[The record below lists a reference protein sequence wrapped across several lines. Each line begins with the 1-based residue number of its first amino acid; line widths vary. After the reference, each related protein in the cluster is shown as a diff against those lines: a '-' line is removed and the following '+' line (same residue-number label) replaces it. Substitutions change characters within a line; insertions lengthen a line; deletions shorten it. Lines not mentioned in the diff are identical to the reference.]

1 VSIAL
6 LLFHFLVIVYL
17 LLIKFLIPHY
27 IVIHLFNPS
36 SKCCLESGL
45 YFQLV
50 SKQVHFV
57 KELSLSV
64 ILDSS
69 QRCLYLLI
77 MFLLLMD
84 LIMAIGN
91 LV

>member
-1 VSIAL
+1 
-6 LLFHFLVIVYL
+6 
-17 LLIKFLIPHY
+17 
-27 IVIHLFNPS
+27 
-36 SKCCLESGL
+36 
-45 YFQLV
+45 
-50 SKQVHFV
+50 
-57 KELSLSV
+57 V